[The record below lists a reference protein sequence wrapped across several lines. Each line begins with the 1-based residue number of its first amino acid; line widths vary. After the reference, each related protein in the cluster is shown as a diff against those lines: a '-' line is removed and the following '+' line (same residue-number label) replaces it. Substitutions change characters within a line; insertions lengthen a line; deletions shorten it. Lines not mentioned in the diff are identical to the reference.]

1 MKFDQRKKLLSKKN
15 FFQNF
20 FKSNKTRNIFEHK
33 EPRNHKKE
41 STKCRIGRKP
51 ACPRGISSTAKTR
64 LLRFTFLSRFT
75 IHPLSILSPPPRERV
90 NELPA
95 ANPRNLDRGKQ
106 TTRFIFV
113 TREHGT
119 AASMDG
125 RRR

>member
-1 MKFDQRKKLLSKKN
+1 MKLDQKKS
-15 FFQNF
+15 FFPKRISSRIC